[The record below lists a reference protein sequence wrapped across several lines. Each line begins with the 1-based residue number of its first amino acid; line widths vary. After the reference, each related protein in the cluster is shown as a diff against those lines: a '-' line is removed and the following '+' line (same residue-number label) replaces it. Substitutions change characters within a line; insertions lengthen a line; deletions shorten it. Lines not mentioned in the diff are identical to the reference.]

1 MPGTNS
7 ASLLHA
13 RNDIKR
19 HRRGNGFH
27 NVEWLMPHE
36 MRFSVCHDLVR
47 KADSRHDRAIMH
59 TQRCHPPTLRYI
71 VPTIAVFVSEH
82 ADFYK
87 PGLVHGVVSRAQS
100 AECYPLDV

>member
-1 MPGTNS
+1 
-7 ASLLHA
+7 
-13 RNDIKR
+13 
-19 HRRGNGFH
+19 
-27 NVEWLMPHE
+27 MPHE

-47 KADSRHDRAIMH
+47 KADSRHDPASMH

-71 VPTIAVFVSEH
+71 APTIAVFVSEH

-100 AECYPLDV
+100 VECYPLDVYCLLVNSRDTCLLDKLVCGPSFL